1 MRLRRHLPGVLR
13 RLLQVSVL
21 AFVAYTAF
29 GQPWRNFKLAHNQAR
44 LVRLMEG
51 EVWGTLYEYNEDAL
65 SMLGEP
71 AEASLQFLGMPWAG
85 RVFGFDTADPIL
97 VASRA
102 LHGTGLP
109 LTLLLSTLLPLL
121 LAIVLGKVFCSHLCP
136 ARLFFELG
144 QGMRRGLLKLGV
156 PLPEWRSDVRLG
168 GFVLVGGMLA
178 SLVAST
184 GAWLFVLPYV
194 SISASIYLFITT
206 GTSFGLV
213 FVALGYFV
221 FDALLAPGFFCKNV
235 CPTGFLL
242 EQLGRFSLLKL
253 VKRGEEACPEGCHVC
268 QQTCPYHLSPKEE
281 TQRPACDN
289 CGRCVPT
296 CPKDRLGRKLTLSR
310 ANVRRLTI
318 MTSVLLATLALTP
331 TAFAHHNKGLPHYG
345 YFANYPQVPTDD
357 YVAIDGHWEIG
368 AVLFNF
374 QGMERRNSDTPNDV
388 KIYLYLYDL
397 RDDRGYMGALDV
409 DIVKD
414 GEIVSSFE
422 RLQVDE
428 ESVYSTRE
436 TLPESGDYE
445 FVAHMADGDVRLP
458 FHVELASD
466 QIDWWLVGGI
476 ATPVLFVFGLALY
489 GKKRRRKRTHK
500 KSAPATAAALL
511 LLLLSPQLV
520 AHAQTVPATASPSAP
535 VADNTQVPG
544 CACGDPAQCAND
556 VALDASGQRREG
568 AGAMQHYRTD
578 DGAVMVM
585 GGVPIWLFLLGIGCV
600 IAASF
605 VATERFVIRLPTLG
619 GRDLLGRGRL
629 YRLVKSRWF
638 QAVPQLIMS
647 VLLILLIY
655 AGLFGSRVANIVP
668 VAVWTLWWA
677 GLIFT
682 VLFLASAWCFV
693 CPWDGLANLVS
704 RLRLSKKV
712 EGLSLNL
719 PFPKWLESVWPAT
732 LLFALLTWLEL
743 GYGVTTNPR
752 ATAYMGLAMAGAAVL
767 SALLWEGKRFCAHF
781 CPVGRICGA
790 YSNFAPVEIRG
801 RKASVCAS
809 CKTED
814 CRYGAGEGYACPTG
828 ISLKVI
834 QDSTH
839 CTMCTECIKSCKK
852 QNIAINLRG
861 LGVGLDPKAPV
872 RRDVAWL
879 AIILLA
885 LTLFHGLSMTPAWES
900 FAPGKMSALKWLDV
914 HLGLGRTVSFSVGML
929 LAVAFPVLLYWL
941 SCGAA
946 AQWAKSGVSSKEIFY
961 RYAPTL
967 LPIALF
973 YHLAHNLMHLLSE
986 GGHIVPMVSDPMGD
1000 GSNFLGTA
1008 AMHVGPLL
1016 ANEAIWY
1023 LQVALIVAGHVFGV
1037 LTAHRYAHAHYA
1049 DSRAATRSLVPMTV
1063 MMVALSIAGLSLMH
1077 MDMNMRIGRM

>member
-1 MRLRRHLPGVLR
+1 MRLRRHLPSLLR
-13 RLLQVSVL
+13 RLLQLSVVF
-21 AFVAYTAF
+21 FVAYTAF

-44 LVRLMEG
+44 LVTLMEG
-51 EVWGTLYEYNEDAL
+51 PVWGALYEVNEDAL
-65 SMLGEP
+65 SLLGEP
-71 AEASLQFLGMPWAG
+71 AETSLQFLGMPWAG
-85 RVFGFDTADPIL
+85 RVFGVDTADPIL
-97 VASRA
+97 VASRL
-102 LHGTGLP
+102 LHGSHDLP
-109 LTLLLSTLLPLL
+109 WALLLSALLPLL
-121 LAIVLGKVFCSHLCP
+121 LAAVLGKVYCSHLCP
-136 ARLFFELG
+136 ARLMFELG
-144 QGMRRGLLKLGV
+144 QGARRGLLKLGV
-156 PLPEWRSDVRLG
+156 PLPELKTDVRLG
-168 GFVLVGGMLA
+168 GFVLVGGLLA

-184 GAWLFVLPYV
+184 GVWLVLLPYV
-194 SISASIYLFITT
+194 TISASIYLAITT
-206 GTSFGLV
+206 GATFGLA
-213 FVALGYFV
+213 FVALAFFLV
-221 FDALLAPGFFCKNV
+221 DALLAPGLFCKSA

-242 EQLGRFSLLKL
+242 EQVGRLSMLKL
-253 VKRGEEACPEGCHVC
+253 VKTGDEPCPEGCHVC
-268 QQTCPYHLSPKEE
+268 QQSCPYHLSPKEE
-281 TQRPACDN
+281 THRPACDN

-296 CPKDRLGRKLTLSR
+296 CPKERL
-310 ANVRRLTI
+310 VRRVSLRGRAKRQLPVVAG
-318 MTSVLLATLALTP
+318 VLLSLLVTQ

-345 YFANYPQVPTDD
+345 YFANYPQVPTED
-357 YVAIDGHWEIG
+357 YVNIDGHWEIG

-397 RDDRGYMGALDV
+397 RADRGYMGALDV
-409 DIVKD
+409 DIMKD
-414 GEIVSSFE
+414 GEVVSSFD

-445 FVAHMADGDVRLP
+445 LVAHMADGDVHLP

-466 QIDWWLVGGI
+466 QINWWLVGGLGL
-476 ATPVLFVFGLALY
+476 PVLLVFGLALY
-489 GKKRRRKRTHK
+489 GKRRRRKTRK
-500 KSAPATAAALL
+500 KVAHVAALL
-511 LLLLSPQLV
+511 LAIGLGGAPV
-520 AHAQTVPATASPSAP
+520 GAAWAQAQPTA
-535 VADNTQVPG
+535 VADNTPVPG
-544 CACGDPAQCAND
+544 CACGDPALCAND
-556 VALDASGQRREG
+556 VALDGSGQRREG

-600 IAASF
+600 VAASF
-605 VATERFVIRLPTLG
+605 VATERFVVRLPALG
-619 GRDLLGRGRL
+619 KRDLLGRGRL

-638 QAVPQLIMS
+638 QAVPQLLMS

-655 AGLFGSRVANIVP
+655 AGLFGSRVANITP
-668 VAVWTLWWA
+668 VVVWTVWWA

-704 RLRLSKKV
+704 RLRLGKKV
-712 EGLSLNL
+712 EGLSLKL

-752 ATAYMGLAMAGAAVL
+752 TTAYMGLAMAAAAVL
-767 SALLWEGKRFCAHF
+767 SALLWEGKKFCAHF

-801 RKASVCAS
+801 RKATTCAK
-809 CKTED
+809 CTTED
-814 CRYGAGEGYACPTG
+814 CLHGAGEGYPCPTG

-834 QDSTH
+834 KDSTH

-861 LGVGLDPKAPV
+861 FGVGLDPEAPV

-900 FAPGKMSALKWLDV
+900 FAPGEMSALKWLDV
-914 HLGLGRTVSFSVGML
+914 HLGLGRTVSFSVGMV

-941 SCGAA
+941 SCEVAA
-946 AQWAKSGVSSKEIFY
+946 GWAKAGVSAKELFY

-967 LPIALF
+967 LPVALF

-986 GGHIVPMVSDPMGD
+986 GGHVVPMVSDPLGD
-1000 GSNFLGTA
+1000 GSNFFGTA

-1016 ANEAIWY
+1016 GNEAIWY
-1023 LQVALIVAGHVFGV
+1023 MQVALIVTGHVFGV
-1037 LTAHRYAHAHYA
+1037 FTAHRYAHALYD
-1049 DSRAATRSLVPMTV
+1049 DSGAATKSLVPMTA
-1063 MMVALSIAGLSLMH
+1063 MMIALSIAGLSLMH